1 MSFSFTIAVSISRIA
16 AGRQPAKVVKTKDA
30 KFHEPL
36 PMWCERTAAAI
47 CVSHS
52 LVMVKMSLVT
62 ATGRVSV

>member
-1 MSFSFTIAVSISRIA
+1 MAATETEQGS

-30 KFHEPL
+30 KFHEPPL

-62 ATGRVSV
+62 ANGRVSV